1 MSTCINPIV
10 NYIEQIIAISE
21 NQSISIPQAFADNK
35 FLPITVL
42 GACELGCSDLYII
55 APMRFNNGNNAIE
68 QLYGECGYVFNNP
81 CCFNYELQSYQDYP
95 LINNIRT
102 TFGETELLTCCNSFN
117 KCTEDYYELITA
129 EYQFHPNYNSGYYKK
144 GLFEFNTL
152 NGDSGLCDLL
162 EFLKTLPTSPVF
174 PGDIL
179 QEVLDQ
185 FLSDGFVAYY
195 DSATSTLYAGTVTG
209 FCLFINP

>member
-21 NQSISIPQAFADNK
+21 NQSIPLYQAFGDNN

-42 GACELGCSDLYII
+42 GTCELGCSDLYMI
-55 APMRFNNGNNAIE
+55 APMRFLGGDNAIE
-68 QLYGECGYVFNNP
+68 RLYGGCGYVFENS
-81 CCFNYELQSYQDYP
+81 CCFNYELQSNEDYG

-102 TFGETELLTCCNSFN
+102 TFGEVELLTCCNSFN
-117 KCTEDYYELITA
+117 KCTEDYYELITVKHN
-129 EYQFHPNYNSGYYKK
+129 FHPNFDYGYYIN

-162 EFLKTLPTSPVF
+162 EFLKTLPSSSFVF
-174 PGDIL
+174 SDVL
-179 QEVLDQ
+179 QYVLNQ
-185 FLSDGFVAYY
+185 FLANGFVAYY
-195 DSATSTLYAGTVTG
+195 DVNSSTLYAGTTTG
-209 FCLFINP
+209 FCNFINP